1 MVTLLSKW
9 DVWGLYGSVIIST
22 PSLDIGSV
30 ERLPRIELYVGNV
43 YELMAIVLQDY
54 LQKNLPHPLKK
65 TQIFYFESQK
75 LLTIFEDCFYR
86 NRIERQ
92 FALARGNRQC
102 KPLV

>member
-43 YELMAIVLQDY
+43 YELMEIVLQDY
-54 LQKNLPHPLKK
+54 LQKNLPPPQKDSNFLLRVPK
-65 TQIFYFESQK
+65 TTYYI
-75 LLTIFEDCFYR
+75 
-86 NRIERQ
+86 
-92 FALARGNRQC
+92 
-102 KPLV
+102 